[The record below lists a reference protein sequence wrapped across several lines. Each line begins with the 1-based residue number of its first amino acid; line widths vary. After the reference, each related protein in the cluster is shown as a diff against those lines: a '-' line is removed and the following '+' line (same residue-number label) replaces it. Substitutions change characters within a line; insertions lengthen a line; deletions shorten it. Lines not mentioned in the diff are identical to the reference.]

1 MNDDNVGR
9 GLLLL
14 FLLFVIAM
22 LLIGEQKKEVTPTSC
37 NQLCGLGKVE
47 SYKFNN
53 ESKHFECFCRKD

>member
-1 MNDDNVGR
+1 MSDKAGPYFV
-9 GLLLL
+9 LL

-22 LLIGEQKKEVTPTSC
+22 LLIAEQKKEVTPAAC

-47 SYKFNN
+47 SYRFNN